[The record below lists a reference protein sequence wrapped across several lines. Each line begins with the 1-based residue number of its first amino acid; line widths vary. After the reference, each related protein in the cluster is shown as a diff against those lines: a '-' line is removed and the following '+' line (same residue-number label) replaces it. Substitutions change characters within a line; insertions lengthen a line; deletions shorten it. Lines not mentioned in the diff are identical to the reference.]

1 MNPTDSPT
9 HTNPASNGSNGN
21 LAARLEDDK
30 DAATETAKRD
40 LQNLTDQAA
49 ADARELKEQ
58 AEEQLSAA
66 TEKAKSFAGE
76 QKDLLAQQVNGV
88 AAAISKVAGELE
100 QSDQR
105 AIARYARDLAGGLSK
120 FGRNV
125 EGKDVDDLMGLAQS
139 FGREQPL
146 AFLGAAALAG
156 FVASRFAQA
165 SAHRQEKADA
175 PVAGAS
181 AGQNLRDTAS
191 WQGGINGQN

>member
-9 HTNPASNGSNGN
+9 HANAPGNGSNGN

-30 DAATETAKRD
+30 DAATETAKHD
-40 LQNLTDQAA
+40 LQNLTEQAA
-49 ADARELKEQ
+49 ADVRDLKDQ
-58 AEEQLSAA
+58 ADQQLSAA

-76 QKDLLAQQVNGV
+76 QKDLLANQVNGV
-88 AAAISKVAGELE
+88 ASAISKVASELE

-105 AIARYARDLAGGLSK
+105 AVARYARDLAGGLSK

-139 FGREQPL
+139 FGRQQPL

-165 SAHRQEKADA
+165 SAHRQEKVEA
-175 PVAGAS
+175 PLDGAL
-181 AGQNLRDTAS
+181 AGQNSQSSAP
-191 WQGGINGQN
+191 WQGGVNGQD